1 MKLPDDIKDFL
12 PRYLTEE
19 STQVLL
25 QQIDDYAKEGTTDK
39 VYAYPLSNDET
50 IYQGDG
56 ICDLPIFQYK
66 LRWKRLCCNK
76 ICPLYNIIKYL

>member
-50 IYQGDG
+50 I
-56 ICDLPIFQYK
+56 
-66 LRWKRLCCNK
+66 
-76 ICPLYNIIKYL
+76 

>member
-1 MKLPDDIKDFL
+1 MKLPDDIKEFL

-66 LRWKRLCCNK
+66 LGTVVKRIK
-76 ICPLYNIIKYL
+76 FYNELIANVI

>member
-25 QQIDDYAKEGTTDK
+25 QQIDEDVANFFNE
-39 VYAYPLSNDET
+39 NFW
-50 IYQGDG
+50 
-56 ICDLPIFQYK
+56 DLI
-66 LRWKRLCCNK
+66 
-76 ICPLYNIIKYL
+76 

>member
-39 VYAYPLSNDET
+39 VYAYPLSNDEQF
-50 IYQGDG
+50 IKVMV
-56 ICDLPIFQYK
+56 FA
-66 LRWKRLCCNK
+66 
-76 ICPLYNIIKYL
+76 ICPFSNIN

>member
-39 VYAYPLSNDET
+39 VYAYPLMMKQF
-50 IYQGDG
+50 IKVMV
-56 ICDLPIFQYK
+56 FA
-66 LRWKRLCCNK
+66 
-76 ICPLYNIIKYL
+76 ICPFSNIN